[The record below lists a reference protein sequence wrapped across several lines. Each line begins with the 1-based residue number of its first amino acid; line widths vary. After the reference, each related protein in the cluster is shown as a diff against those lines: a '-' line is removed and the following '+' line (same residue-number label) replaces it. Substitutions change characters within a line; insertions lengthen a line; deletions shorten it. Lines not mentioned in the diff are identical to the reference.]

1 MHNNCCSDGIYKF
14 YSLVTFASYAVVAD
28 VEVADVEVDDVE
40 VADVEV
46 ADVEMA
52 DVEMVDVEMVEGVVF
67 LLQLA
72 LDRTMGCSMLLC
84 FCGMDTEDLLSGL
97 MLAVVK
103 TDFTLDLYSFFL
115 NDHAVFSYI
124 STRFKNCSSNS

>member
-1 MHNNCCSDGIYKF
+1 MHNSCCSDGIYKL

-28 VEVADVEVDDVE
+28 VEVADVEV
-40 VADVEV
+40 ADVEV

-52 DVEMVDVEMVEGVVF
+52 DVEEADVEMVDVEMVEMVEGVVF

-72 LDRTMGCSMLLC
+72 LDRTVGCSMLLC

-103 TDFTLDLYSFFL
+103 TDFISDLYIFFL
-115 NDHAVFSYI
+115 
-124 STRFKNCSSNS
+124 K

>member
-28 VEVADVEVDDVE
+28 VEVADVEVNDVE

-46 ADVEMA
+46 ADVEMADVEMADVEEA

-103 TDFTLDLYSFFL
+103 TDFTLDLYSFF
-115 NDHAVFSYI
+115 
-124 STRFKNCSSNS
+124 

>member
-46 ADVEMA
+46 ADVEMADVEEA

-103 TDFTLDLYSFFL
+103 TDFTLDLYSFF
-115 NDHAVFSYI
+115 
-124 STRFKNCSSNS
+124 